1 MFKEATSFTVIPLGY
16 ENIIP
21 ELSQYQHRVKDQ
33 TALNNLRKVPDF
45 ALISGNK
52 EAVFLVEVKYREN
65 PTNENDYEIAKE
77 ICQKWDDVCLFIP
90 RTILFILINVR
101 KLLKRRVV

>member
-77 ICQKWDDVCLFIP
+77 IYQKM
-90 RTILFILINVR
+90 
-101 KLLKRRVV
+101 